1 MISLDA
7 LYADLQNKDNQNP
20 SCGDGDLPPNNM
32 SGYPVCLAKN
42 CEGGGVKAALVCV
55 IFLFENEDQ
64 NLVRR
69 TVYSAQSVSRPEARP
84 AR

>member
-42 CEGGGVKAALVCV
+42 CEGGGVKAALGILRRHVHISQYCDPEI
-55 IFLFENEDQ
+55 IFSHRDCSELE
-64 NLVRR
+64 
-69 TVYSAQSVSRPEARP
+69 
-84 AR
+84 